1 MMSGQRGVSIKNER
15 ELGLMR
21 EAGRINALALGA
33 AIAAV
38 RPGVTTADLD
48 AAAAETLRKH
58 GAKSAFKGYPG
69 PYPFPAVTTV
79 CLNEELVHGIPG
91 KRRLREGEIVSIDCG
106 AIVDGF
112 VGDSAMTVAVGEV
125 DADAQRIMDATLQSL
140 LVGIEQMRVG
150 NRSGDVSAA
159 IQANVESQ
167 GFQVVR
173 EYTGH
178 GIGRQMHEDP
188 QVPNYGKSGTG
199 IKLRAG
205 MAIALEPMVMAGMPE
220 TMVEPDRWTVVSR
233 DRKLTAHFEHSVAVT
248 PNGPV
253 VLTALDQEA
262 LDAIGLTRYN
272 RYFAGQL
279 KETAQ

>member
-1 MMSGQRGVSIKNER
+1 MPRQRGVSIKNER

-38 RPGVTTADLD
+38 RPGVSTADLD
-48 AAAAETLRKH
+48 AAAAEVLRKH

-91 KRRLREGEIVSIDCG
+91 KRRLQEGEIVSIDCG

-112 VGDSAMTVAVGEV
+112 VGDSAMTVAVGAVNDE
-125 DADAQRIMDATLQSL
+125 AQRIIEATLQSL
-140 LVGIEQMRVG
+140 LEGIERMRLG

-159 IQANVESQ
+159 IQTCVEEH

-188 QVPNYGKSGTG
+188 QVPNYGKAGTG
-199 IKLRAG
+199 MSLRAG
-205 MAIALEPMVMAGMPE
+205 MTIALEPMVLAGTPE
-220 TMVEPDRWTVVSR
+220 TTVEEDRWTVVSR
-233 DRKLTAHFEHSVAVT
+233 DRKLTAHFEHTVAVT
-248 PNGPV
+248 SDGPL
-253 VLTALDQEA
+253 VLTALDTEDLDEA
-262 LDAIGLTRYN
+262 DLTRYN
-272 RYFAGQL
+272 KYFAGRL
-279 KETAQ
+279 EKTA

>member
-1 MMSGQRGVSIKNER
+1 MPRQRGVSIKNER

-21 EAGRINALALGA
+21 EAGRINALALAA

-48 AAAAETLRKH
+48 AAAAEVLRKH

-69 PYPFPAVTTV
+69 PYPFPAVTTI

-91 KRRLREGEIVSIDCG
+91 KRRLQEGEIVSIDCG
-106 AIVDGF
+106 AIVEGF

-125 DADAQRIMDATLQSL
+125 KADAQRIIDVTLRSL
-140 LVGIEQMRVG
+140 LDGIEKMRVG
-150 NRSGDVSAA
+150 KRSGDVSAA
-159 IQANVESQ
+159 IQACVENN

-188 QVPNYGKSGTG
+188 QVPNYGKEGTG
-199 IKLRAG
+199 MTLRAG
-205 MAIALEPMVMAGMPE
+205 MTIALEPMVMAGNPE
-220 TMVEPDRWTVVSR
+220 TSVEDDRWTVISS
-233 DRKLTAHFEHSVAVT
+233 DRMLTAHFEHTVAVT
-248 PNGPV
+248 PNGPL
-253 VLTALDQEA
+253 VLTALDDKA

-272 RYFAGQL
+272 RFFAGRL
-279 KETAQ
+279 HETAQ

>member
-1 MMSGQRGVSIKNER
+1 MPRQRGVSIKNER
-15 ELGLMR
+15 ELALMR

-33 AIAAV
+33 AVAAV
-38 RPGVTTADLD
+38 QPGVTTADLD
-48 AAAAETLRKH
+48 AAAAEVLRRH

-91 KRRLREGEIVSIDCG
+91 KRRLQEGEIVSIDCG

-112 VGDSAMTVAVGEV
+112 VGDSAMTVPVGAVDDE
-125 DADAQRIMDATLQSL
+125 AQRIIEATLQSL
-140 LVGIEQMRVG
+140 LEGIERMRVG

-159 IQANVESQ
+159 IQSCVEEN

-188 QVPNYGKSGTG
+188 QVPNYGKVGTG
-199 IKLRAG
+199 MNLRAG
-205 MAIALEPMVMAGMPE
+205 MTIALEPMVLAGTPE
-220 TMVEPDRWTVVSR
+220 TTIEEDRWTVVSR
-233 DRKLTAHFEHSVAVT
+233 DRKLTAHFEHTVAVT
-248 PNGPV
+248 VDGPL
-253 VLTALDQEA
+253 VLTALDGEDLDEA
-262 LDAIGLTRYN
+262 GLTRYN
-272 RYFAGQL
+272 IYFAGRL
-279 KETAQ
+279 EEAAQ